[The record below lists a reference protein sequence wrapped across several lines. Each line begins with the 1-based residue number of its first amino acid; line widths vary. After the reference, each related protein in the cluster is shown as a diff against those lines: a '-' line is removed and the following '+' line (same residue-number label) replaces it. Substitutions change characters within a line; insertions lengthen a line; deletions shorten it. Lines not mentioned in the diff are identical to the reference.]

1 MKIKLS
7 ELSDIFPSAA
17 IHFDAVF
24 SGVSIDSRTVSANDI
39 FIALHGNHFNG
50 HDYID
55 DAIKQGASAVISE
68 VDLTDIPYIKVN
80 DTHKALKDLALYYSS
95 MIKPTVIGIT
105 GTNGKTTVTDLTA
118 KIIGNYKRTT
128 KTFGNFNNNV
138 GLPLSILKSKTDSE
152 IFVLEMGASRSGDIK
167 ELLDIAKPN
176 IVTLLNVSPAHLD
189 TFGTLENIIST
200 KEEIFFNQ
208 GFNKKVILN
217 KNDQYFERWVK
228 KNKLNNIITISVDD
242 KTADY
247 SAKKVN
253 DHELFIN
260 TPYESEFKL
269 SVLNTKSHNILNIL
283 FSIALACEIGAR
295 SEHVFSAMSNY
306 DGIKGR
312 SKIYKGI
319 NGSKIIDS
327 SYNANPES
335 FKASINDLLGCDGKR
350 WVVMGQMGELGKK
363 SEEYHVNLAIYAA
376 KNNIDKLFIITEHNE
391 AIVRAFGDNAHSFSS
406 IPDLV
411 DFIKPLASNDTTILV
426 KASRFMN
433 FEIIVDELKS

>member
-17 IHFDAVF
+17 IHFDTVF
-24 SGVSIDSRTVSANDI
+24 NGVSIDSRTISPNDI
-39 FIALHGNHFNG
+39 FIALHGKNFNG

-55 DAIKQGASAVISE
+55 DAIKNGASAVISE
-68 VDLTDIPYIKVN
+68 VDLTDIPYIKVK
-80 DTHKALKDLALYYSS
+80 DTHRALKNLALYYSS

-118 KIIGNYKRTT
+118 KIIGHYKRTT

-189 TFGTLENIIST
+189 TFGTFEDIIST

-217 KNDQYFERWVK
+217 KNDQYYERWVK
-228 KNKLNNIITISVDD
+228 KNKLNNIITISEDD

-247 SAKKVN
+247 SAKKIN
-253 DHELFIN
+253 DHELSIN

-269 SVLNTKSHNILNIL
+269 SVINTESHNILNIL

-295 SEHVFSAMSNY
+295 SEHVLLAMSNY

-312 SKIYKGI
+312 SKIYKGV
-319 NGSKIIDS
+319 NDSKIIDS

-433 FEIIVDELKS
+433 FEIIVDDLKS